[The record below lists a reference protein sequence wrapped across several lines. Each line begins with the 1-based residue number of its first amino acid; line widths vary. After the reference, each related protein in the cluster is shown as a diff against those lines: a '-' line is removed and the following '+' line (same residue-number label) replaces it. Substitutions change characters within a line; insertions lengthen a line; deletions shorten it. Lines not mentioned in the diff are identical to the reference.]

1 MKDIRKKLANDEPLT
16 RDEITNEVLDNMP
29 QDAQEIGYKL
39 LKTVFKD
46 KDEILLSKFIFELN
60 KAM

>member
-1 MKDIRKKLANDEPLT
+1 MKEIRKKLANDEPLT
-16 RDEITNEVLDNMP
+16 RDEITDEILANMP
-29 QDAQEIGYKL
+29 QEAQEIGYKL

-46 KDEILLSKFIFELN
+46 KDDILLSEFIFQLN